1 MKTEQIAVSPCSN
14 PDMSLDDVLRAYSS
28 LGYSRFEV
36 FTSWTKSAFDYCA
49 DPEQYLRKGQR
60 FSMKFTS
67 LHLFLCLFYPDWYA
81 HTPI

>member
-36 FTSWTKSAFDYCA
+36 FTSWTKSAFDYRA

-67 LHLFLCLFYPDWYA
+67 LHLALA
-81 HTPI
+81 RQAGRST

>member
-36 FTSWTKSAFDYCA
+36 FTSWTKSAFDYRA
-49 DPEQYLRKGQR
+49 DPE
-60 FSMKFTS
+60 
-67 LHLFLCLFYPDWYA
+67 
-81 HTPI
+81 